1 MIYHVPPVVL
11 GLFYGVGAM
20 MCFHG
25 GRRNVM
31 NHAPTAG
38 TLVFRAR
45 RNVINHTPSA
55 GALRLFYAML
65 IQN

>member
-1 MIYHVPPVVL
+1 MVFEVTA
-11 GLFYGVGAM
+11 GVGGVFFGGGGVW
-20 MCFHG
+20 CFHG
-25 GRRNVM
+25 GGRNVM
-31 NHAPTAG
+31 NHAPTDG